1 MGTSQPSHSAMSI
14 EMETLIHIIFV
25 LSQLVQEGVQE
36 SYLVNIAVSTFN
48 SVWGVVF
55 AFR

>member
-1 MGTSQPSHSAMSI
+1 MSI